1 MPITGRLTTA
11 GHITLATCPPHDIPE
26 NTTYEDVQGVVL
38 EMDEANTRAACG
50 RFLTQRVAIW
60 AADELVPRA
69 GSPAMEP
76 TPENMQH
83 LAMRL
88 EAAEEHLAREVRSNE
103 AAIRVRVDLEE
114 MLKQMRARELDFHR
128 VAHERDRLAA
138 ELAAALSEVN
148 ELRRAVDDMNGD
160 YQDLADDAAKSLA
173 EISEVL
179 DD

>member
-50 RFLTQRVAIW
+50 LFFNRRVAIW
-60 AADELVPRA
+60 AADELVPRS

-103 AAIRVRVDLEE
+103 AATHVRMDLEE
-114 MLKQMRARELDFHR
+114 QLKLTRTALTATEE
-128 VAHERDRLAA
+128 VAHNFGAEVDRLAA
-138 ELAAALSEVN
+138 ELAAALSEIN
-148 ELRRAVDDMNGD
+148 EWKKAVDAHDCDGSS
-160 YQDLADDAAKSLA
+160 DD
-173 EISEVL
+173 
-179 DD
+179 